1 MKIFIKKT
9 VQIPEIPSEVEM
21 ESGALGTL
29 LDGLLRGSYF
39 AKEVIDERTGE
50 LSLDGV
56 FRVELNDV
64 SYHSLAQGL
73 DTELRDGD
81 RITLT
86 LILIG
91 GG

>member
-1 MKIFIKKT
+1 MKIFIRKT

-21 ESGALGTL
+21 ESGTLGAL
-29 LDGLLRGSYF
+29 LDRLLRSSYF
-39 AKEVIDERTGE
+39 AKEVVDERTGE
-50 LSLDGV
+50 LFLDGV

-64 SYHSLAQGL
+64 SYHSLPQGL
-73 DTELRDGD
+73 DTELKDGD

-86 LILIG
+86 LVLIG